1 MKIFILAEREPFEEE
16 DIRRQVNDEG
26 GQVDD
31 NLIKLFTN
39 SVTVVKQKRMLRVW
53 PAAFL

>member
-1 MKIFILAEREPFEEE
+1 VKIFILAEREPFEEE